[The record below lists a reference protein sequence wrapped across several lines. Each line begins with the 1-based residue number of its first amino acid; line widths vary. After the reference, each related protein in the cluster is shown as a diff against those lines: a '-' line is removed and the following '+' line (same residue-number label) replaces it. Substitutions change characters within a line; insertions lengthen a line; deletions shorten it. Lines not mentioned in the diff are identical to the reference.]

1 MKPYGDSYVPRG
13 NYGGEKK
20 GHGGESK
27 GYGGSK
33 SYGDDDE
40 DVKEVKDS
48 EWSYVGK
55 SSYGTRLY
63 GGKSNGDNEE
73 YIKLVR
79 IVKNIVIKCKG
90 NRLLNLKVVKWE
102 VLVNKNTVENGSVIV
117 FYCFTK
123 ILSHEIYEITL
134 FWH

>member
-1 MKPYGDSYVPRG
+1 MPRG

-55 SSYGTRLY
+55 PSYGIRLY

-79 IVKNIVIKCKG
+79 IVKNIVIEKMPVKSYG
-90 NRLLNLKVVKWE
+90 YGSHMGSYGQNRYGREQESNTFFNVYPLNYLKKVW
-102 VLVNKNTVENGSVIV
+102 I
-117 FYCFTK
+117 
-123 ILSHEIYEITL
+123 
-134 FWH
+134 